1 MIVAVNYLAVLV
13 AAVAAYAV
21 GAVWYSPIGFGK
33 QWKKLMGLSNE
44 DMRRMPLTMQQAMA
58 IGFIFTLL
66 MSYVLAHFEIYLR
79 VSDIPN
85 ALALGFWVWLGF
97 GVMVLSYSWTYEGKS
112 FKLFLFNA
120 AHLLIATEVMAAVLS
135 LWR

>member
-1 MIVAVNYLAVLV
+1 MIVAVNYLAVLL

-33 QWKKLMGLSNE
+33 QWKKLMGFSNE
-44 DMRRMPLTMQQAMA
+44 DMRRMPLTMRQAMA
-58 IGFIFTLL
+58 AGFLFTLL
-66 MSYVLAHFEIYLR
+66 MSYVLAHFVMFLH
-79 VSDIPN
+79 VTDVLN

-120 AHLLIATEVMAAVLS
+120 AHLLVATEVMAAVLS
-135 LWR
+135 LWH